1 MAPKAKKKVKKPLLK
16 GKPSSNTSLSKGA
29 GSASKD
35 GSDHTTKPLTKGS
48 KLKAKNLAKL
58 GKLSMQEK
66 MEKVAETAESAV
78 EGAKSLKE
86 MMTPQESSKAW
97 SKFQTWLKHNPEEKD
112 SFDSLAKREKGHS
125 VAMWLLQENV
135 AKFMNMKESLQQSK
149 SLDKREKWESEKTI
163 LQRFDDHELQA
174 HIQSGR
180 IKWRSDPWTPGYY
193 EYFDQGDIT
202 VHVKAKASKEWS
214 HGQEFQS
221 NQEVESQWGQGFSR
235 DLQSHIVDVESWGSK
250 GKSLAKG
257 SGKGKGKGKVPKPLA
272 LKDGI
277 PENPNPP
284 SPEEK
289 TEPEQ
294 WQECISKAK
303 KARDQANSVLSD
315 MESALHKAEG
325 KKRVTK
331 TTKAEYQASMVSLGK
346 RIAKLK
352 QVLLKKEAAM
362 GISAL
367 KQMLLDTA
375 SDIKLAKA
383 EVKEMIQLAN
393 KAASR
398 ASKS

>member
-48 KLKAKNLAKL
+48 KLQAKNLAKL
-58 GKLSMQEK
+58 GKL
-66 MEKVAETAESAV
+66 ESAV

-112 SFDSLAKREKGHS
+112 SFDSLAKKEKGHS

-202 VHVKAKASKEWS
+202 VHLKAKASKEWS

-235 DLQSHIVDVESWGSK
+235 DLQSHWGSK

-257 SGKGKGKGKVPKPLA
+257 SGKGKGKSKGPKPLA

-325 KKRVTK
+325 
-331 TTKAEYQASMVSLGK
+331 MVSLGK